1 MPINVY
7 TANRDGTWLF
17 RATGNGPFNY
27 TFPGSLYAP
36 LETHDWKLY
45 EWSGT
50 IYGNRTWS
58 LGGNDAIADDQVIA
72 VNQSFT
78 LYDVGYEY
86 MTYYFKIYNI
96 RYITSTITYDG
107 NQNTGGSTGSNTATY
122 NSPFIFQANGFT
134 RTGYTFGGWH
144 LYDGIARINQTTYAE
159 GQSYG
164 NWDKTGTN
172 YTAKAQWNP
181 ATYTITYDANGVG
194 TSGIMTD
201 STVTYGSSFTFK
213 ANGFTR
219 TGYTFGGWG
228 LYNGDT
234 RIDQTIYPD
243 QASYANWDK
252 TTNLVA
258 KAQWTPKTYSIT
270 IDKGDGIGTVN
281 NPTATYGSLFTF
293 PVNNLTRTGYTFFGW
308 WLYQGSTRQ
317 PENVT
322 YGSEQSYGNWNID
335 GSNFIII
342 AKWQGITY
350 VLTYNA
356 NDGTSSSS
364 TPVDVIYGNN
374 MYFKNSTFY
383 SRTGYDFKE
392 WRLEDSSN
400 NHVASYAGNA
410 SVAVVWNIDK
420 NVTAKAQWTPKTST
434 ITYSANEGGGTLAMN
449 PQTAT
454 YDVVF
459 TFQTNTN
466 NFIRTGYNFKEWHL
480 YEGET
485 YLQLYAAGAT
495 AIWNKTG
502 TNYTAKA
509 QWTAKEYT
517 ITYDAN
523 GANGGTTNSN
533 KATYDLN
540 FTFQNNGFTLTG
552 HEFSGWH
559 LYDGITRINQTST
572 YGPTSASYLYGKWD
586 KDKNLTAKAQWT
598 RNVFAVTFNANGKG
612 GPNGTGGTKII
623 AQNYNT
629 IVICPIF
636 KAVGFVFEGWATSAT
651 STTVNKIGGATFTLG
666 NADQTFFAIWTP
678 NTNGI
683 RFSELQ
689 TVFSGENPIRI
700 SEYRTE
706 SGQTIAN
713 SEIRLSANFKGKGP
727 QP

>member
-50 IYGNRTWS
+50 IYGNTTRS

-96 RYITSTITYDG
+96 RYITSIITYDG

-134 RTGYTFGGWH
+134 
-144 LYDGIARINQTTYAE
+144 
-159 GQSYG
+159 
-164 NWDKTGTN
+164 K
-172 YTAKAQWNP
+172 
-181 ATYTITYDANGVG
+181 
-194 TSGIMTD
+194 
-201 STVTYGSSFTFK
+201 
-213 ANGFTR
+213 
-219 TGYTFGGWG
+219 
-228 LYNGDT
+228 
-234 RIDQTIYPD
+234 
-243 QASYANWDK
+243 
-252 TTNLVA
+252 
-258 KAQWTPKTYSIT
+258 
-270 IDKGDGIGTVN
+270 
-281 NPTATYGSLFTF
+281 
-293 PVNNLTRTGYTFFGW
+293 TGYTFFRW
-308 WLYQGSTRQ
+308 AL
-317 PENVT
+317 NVN
-322 YGSEQSYGNWNID
+322 G
-335 GSNFIII
+335 NFIGYYNEV
-342 AKWQGITY
+342 QLYGIWTM
-350 VLTYNA
+350 
-356 NDGTSSSS
+356 TSSN
-364 TPVDVIYGNN
+364 VIVY
-374 MYFKNSTFY
+374 
-383 SRTGYDFKE
+383 
-392 WRLEDSSN
+392 
-400 NHVASYAGNA
+400 
-410 SVAVVWNIDK
+410 
-420 NVTAKAQWTPKTST
+420 
-434 ITYSANEGGGTLAMN
+434 
-449 PQTAT
+449 
-454 YDVVF
+454 
-459 TFQTNTN
+459 
-466 NFIRTGYNFKEWHL
+466 
-480 YEGET
+480 
-485 YLQLYAAGAT
+485 
-495 AIWNKTG
+495 
-502 TNYTAKA
+502 A

-666 NADQTFFAIWTP
+666 NADQTFFAIWTV

-689 TVFSGENPIRI
+689 TVFGGENPIRI

>member
-50 IYGNRTWS
+50 IYGNTTRS

-134 RTGYTFGGWH
+134 
-144 LYDGIARINQTTYAE
+144 
-159 GQSYG
+159 
-164 NWDKTGTN
+164 K
-172 YTAKAQWNP
+172 
-181 ATYTITYDANGVG
+181 
-194 TSGIMTD
+194 
-201 STVTYGSSFTFK
+201 
-213 ANGFTR
+213 
-219 TGYTFGGWG
+219 
-228 LYNGDT
+228 
-234 RIDQTIYPD
+234 
-243 QASYANWDK
+243 
-252 TTNLVA
+252 
-258 KAQWTPKTYSIT
+258 
-270 IDKGDGIGTVN
+270 
-281 NPTATYGSLFTF
+281 
-293 PVNNLTRTGYTFFGW
+293 TGYTFFRW
-308 WLYQGSTRQ
+308 AL
-317 PENVT
+317 NVN
-322 YGSEQSYGNWNID
+322 G
-335 GSNFIII
+335 NFIGYYNEG
-342 AKWQGITY
+342 QLYGIWTM
-350 VLTYNA
+350 
-356 NDGTSSSS
+356 TSSN
-364 TPVDVIYGNN
+364 VIVY
-374 MYFKNSTFY
+374 
-383 SRTGYDFKE
+383 
-392 WRLEDSSN
+392 
-400 NHVASYAGNA
+400 
-410 SVAVVWNIDK
+410 
-420 NVTAKAQWTPKTST
+420 
-434 ITYSANEGGGTLAMN
+434 
-449 PQTAT
+449 
-454 YDVVF
+454 
-459 TFQTNTN
+459 
-466 NFIRTGYNFKEWHL
+466 
-480 YEGET
+480 
-485 YLQLYAAGAT
+485 
-495 AIWNKTG
+495 
-502 TNYTAKA
+502 A

-666 NADQTFFAIWTP
+666 NADQTFFAIWTV

-689 TVFSGENPIRI
+689 TVFGGENPIRI

>member
-7 TANRDGTWLF
+7 TANRDDTWLF

-50 IYGNRTWS
+50 IYGNTTRS

-134 RTGYTFGGWH
+134 
-144 LYDGIARINQTTYAE
+144 
-159 GQSYG
+159 
-164 NWDKTGTN
+164 K
-172 YTAKAQWNP
+172 
-181 ATYTITYDANGVG
+181 
-194 TSGIMTD
+194 
-201 STVTYGSSFTFK
+201 
-213 ANGFTR
+213 
-219 TGYTFGGWG
+219 
-228 LYNGDT
+228 
-234 RIDQTIYPD
+234 
-243 QASYANWDK
+243 
-252 TTNLVA
+252 
-258 KAQWTPKTYSIT
+258 
-270 IDKGDGIGTVN
+270 
-281 NPTATYGSLFTF
+281 
-293 PVNNLTRTGYTFFGW
+293 TGYTFFRW
-308 WLYQGSTRQ
+308 AL
-317 PENVT
+317 NVN
-322 YGSEQSYGNWNID
+322 G
-335 GSNFIII
+335 NFIGYYNEG
-342 AKWQGITY
+342 QLYGIWTM
-350 VLTYNA
+350 
-356 NDGTSSSS
+356 TSSN
-364 TPVDVIYGNN
+364 VIVY
-374 MYFKNSTFY
+374 
-383 SRTGYDFKE
+383 
-392 WRLEDSSN
+392 
-400 NHVASYAGNA
+400 
-410 SVAVVWNIDK
+410 
-420 NVTAKAQWTPKTST
+420 
-434 ITYSANEGGGTLAMN
+434 
-449 PQTAT
+449 
-454 YDVVF
+454 
-459 TFQTNTN
+459 
-466 NFIRTGYNFKEWHL
+466 
-480 YEGET
+480 
-485 YLQLYAAGAT
+485 
-495 AIWNKTG
+495 
-502 TNYTAKA
+502 A

-666 NADQTFFAIWTP
+666 NADQTFFAIWTV

-689 TVFSGENPIRI
+689 TVFGGENPIRI

>member
-7 TANRDGTWLF
+7 TANRDDTWLF

-50 IYGNRTWS
+50 IYGNTTRS

-134 RTGYTFGGWH
+134 KTGYTFFRWALNVNGNFIG
-144 LYDGIARINQTTYAE
+144 YYNE
-159 GQSYG
+159 GQLYG
-164 NWDKTGTN
+164 IWTMTSSNVIVYAQW
-172 YTAKAQWNP
+172 TAKE
-181 ATYTITYDANGVG
+181 YTITYDANGANGG
-194 TSGIMTD
+194 TTNSNKA
-201 STVTYGSSFTFK
+201 TYDLNFTFQN
-213 ANGFTR
+213 NGFTL
-219 TGYTFGGWG
+219 TGHEFSG
-228 LYNGDT
+228 
-234 RIDQTIYPD
+234 
-243 QASYANWDK
+243 
-252 TTNLVA
+252 
-258 KAQWTPKTYSIT
+258 
-270 IDKGDGIGTVN
+270 
-281 NPTATYGSLFTF
+281 
-293 PVNNLTRTGYTFFGW
+293 
-308 WLYQGSTRQ
+308 
-317 PENVT
+317 
-322 YGSEQSYGNWNID
+322 
-335 GSNFIII
+335 
-342 AKWQGITY
+342 
-350 VLTYNA
+350 
-356 NDGTSSSS
+356 
-364 TPVDVIYGNN
+364 
-374 MYFKNSTFY
+374 
-383 SRTGYDFKE
+383 
-392 WRLEDSSN
+392 
-400 NHVASYAGNA
+400 
-410 SVAVVWNIDK
+410 
-420 NVTAKAQWTPKTST
+420 
-434 ITYSANEGGGTLAMN
+434 
-449 PQTAT
+449 
-454 YDVVF
+454 
-459 TFQTNTN
+459 
-466 NFIRTGYNFKEWHL
+466 WHL
-480 YEGET
+480 YDGITRINQTST
-485 YLQLYAAGAT
+485 YGPTSASYLYGK
-495 AIWNKTG
+495 WDKDKNL
-502 TNYTAKA
+502 TAKA

-666 NADQTFFAIWTP
+666 NADQTFFAIWTV

-689 TVFSGENPIRI
+689 TVFGGENPIRI

>member
-50 IYGNRTWS
+50 IYGNTTRS

-96 RYITSTITYDG
+96 RYITSTITYD
-107 NQNTGGSTGSNTATY
+107 
-122 NSPFIFQANGFT
+122 
-134 RTGYTFGGWH
+134 
-144 LYDGIARINQTTYAE
+144 
-159 GQSYG
+159 
-164 NWDKTGTN
+164 
-172 YTAKAQWNP
+172 
-181 ATYTITYDANGVG
+181 ANGVG
-194 TSGIMTD
+194 TSGIMTG

-258 KAQWTPKTYSIT
+258 KAQWT
-270 IDKGDGIGTVN
+270 
-281 NPTATYGSLFTF
+281 
-293 PVNNLTRTGYTFFGW
+293 
-308 WLYQGSTRQ
+308 
-317 PENVT
+317 
-322 YGSEQSYGNWNID
+322 
-335 GSNFIII
+335 
-342 AKWQGITY
+342 
-350 VLTYNA
+350 
-356 NDGTSSSS
+356 
-364 TPVDVIYGNN
+364 
-374 MYFKNSTFY
+374 
-383 SRTGYDFKE
+383 
-392 WRLEDSSN
+392 
-400 NHVASYAGNA
+400 
-410 SVAVVWNIDK
+410 
-420 NVTAKAQWTPKTST
+420 
-434 ITYSANEGGGTLAMN
+434 
-449 PQTAT
+449 
-454 YDVVF
+454 
-459 TFQTNTN
+459 
-466 NFIRTGYNFKEWHL
+466 
-480 YEGET
+480 
-485 YLQLYAAGAT
+485 
-495 AIWNKTG
+495 
-502 TNYTAKA
+502 
-509 QWTAKEYT
+509 AKEYI

-559 LYDGITRINQTST
+559 LYDGITRINQST

-666 NADQTFFAIWTP
+666 NADQTFFAIWTV

>member
-50 IYGNRTWS
+50 IYGNTTRS

-134 RTGYTFGGWH
+134 
-144 LYDGIARINQTTYAE
+144 
-159 GQSYG
+159 
-164 NWDKTGTN
+164 K
-172 YTAKAQWNP
+172 
-181 ATYTITYDANGVG
+181 
-194 TSGIMTD
+194 
-201 STVTYGSSFTFK
+201 
-213 ANGFTR
+213 
-219 TGYTFGGWG
+219 
-228 LYNGDT
+228 
-234 RIDQTIYPD
+234 
-243 QASYANWDK
+243 
-252 TTNLVA
+252 
-258 KAQWTPKTYSIT
+258 
-270 IDKGDGIGTVN
+270 
-281 NPTATYGSLFTF
+281 
-293 PVNNLTRTGYTFFGW
+293 TGYTFFRW
-308 WLYQGSTRQ
+308 AL
-317 PENVT
+317 NVN
-322 YGSEQSYGNWNID
+322 G
-335 GSNFIII
+335 NFIGYYNEG
-342 AKWQGITY
+342 QLYGIWTM
-350 VLTYNA
+350 
-356 NDGTSSSS
+356 TSSN
-364 TPVDVIYGNN
+364 VIVY
-374 MYFKNSTFY
+374 
-383 SRTGYDFKE
+383 
-392 WRLEDSSN
+392 
-400 NHVASYAGNA
+400 
-410 SVAVVWNIDK
+410 
-420 NVTAKAQWTPKTST
+420 
-434 ITYSANEGGGTLAMN
+434 
-449 PQTAT
+449 
-454 YDVVF
+454 
-459 TFQTNTN
+459 
-466 NFIRTGYNFKEWHL
+466 
-480 YEGET
+480 
-485 YLQLYAAGAT
+485 
-495 AIWNKTG
+495 
-502 TNYTAKA
+502 A
-509 QWTAKEYT
+509 QWTAKEYI

-559 LYDGITRINQTST
+559 LYDGITRINQTT

-666 NADQTFFAIWTP
+666 NADQTFFAIWTV

>member
-1 MPINVY
+1 M
-7 TANRDGTWLF
+7 AFQSNRKWAIQLYF
-17 RATGNGPFNY
+17 SRC
-27 TFPGSLYAP
+27 LYAP

-50 IYGNRTWS
+50 IYGNTTRS

-134 RTGYTFGGWH
+134 
-144 LYDGIARINQTTYAE
+144 
-159 GQSYG
+159 
-164 NWDKTGTN
+164 K
-172 YTAKAQWNP
+172 
-181 ATYTITYDANGVG
+181 
-194 TSGIMTD
+194 
-201 STVTYGSSFTFK
+201 
-213 ANGFTR
+213 
-219 TGYTFGGWG
+219 
-228 LYNGDT
+228 
-234 RIDQTIYPD
+234 
-243 QASYANWDK
+243 
-252 TTNLVA
+252 
-258 KAQWTPKTYSIT
+258 
-270 IDKGDGIGTVN
+270 
-281 NPTATYGSLFTF
+281 
-293 PVNNLTRTGYTFFGW
+293 TGYTFFRW
-308 WLYQGSTRQ
+308 AL
-317 PENVT
+317 NVN
-322 YGSEQSYGNWNID
+322 G
-335 GSNFIII
+335 NFIGYYNEG
-342 AKWQGITY
+342 QLYGIWTM
-350 VLTYNA
+350 
-356 NDGTSSSS
+356 TSSN
-364 TPVDVIYGNN
+364 VIVY
-374 MYFKNSTFY
+374 
-383 SRTGYDFKE
+383 
-392 WRLEDSSN
+392 
-400 NHVASYAGNA
+400 
-410 SVAVVWNIDK
+410 
-420 NVTAKAQWTPKTST
+420 
-434 ITYSANEGGGTLAMN
+434 
-449 PQTAT
+449 
-454 YDVVF
+454 
-459 TFQTNTN
+459 
-466 NFIRTGYNFKEWHL
+466 
-480 YEGET
+480 
-485 YLQLYAAGAT
+485 
-495 AIWNKTG
+495 
-502 TNYTAKA
+502 A

-666 NADQTFFAIWTP
+666 NADQTFFAIWTV

-689 TVFSGENPIRI
+689 TVFGGENPIRI

>member
-50 IYGNRTWS
+50 IYGNTTRS

-134 RTGYTFGGWH
+134 
-144 LYDGIARINQTTYAE
+144 
-159 GQSYG
+159 
-164 NWDKTGTN
+164 K
-172 YTAKAQWNP
+172 
-181 ATYTITYDANGVG
+181 
-194 TSGIMTD
+194 
-201 STVTYGSSFTFK
+201 
-213 ANGFTR
+213 
-219 TGYTFGGWG
+219 
-228 LYNGDT
+228 
-234 RIDQTIYPD
+234 
-243 QASYANWDK
+243 
-252 TTNLVA
+252 
-258 KAQWTPKTYSIT
+258 
-270 IDKGDGIGTVN
+270 
-281 NPTATYGSLFTF
+281 
-293 PVNNLTRTGYTFFGW
+293 TGYTFFRW
-308 WLYQGSTRQ
+308 AL
-317 PENVT
+317 NVN
-322 YGSEQSYGNWNID
+322 G
-335 GSNFIII
+335 NFIGYYNEG
-342 AKWQGITY
+342 QLYGIWTM
-350 VLTYNA
+350 
-356 NDGTSSSS
+356 TSSN
-364 TPVDVIYGNN
+364 VIVY
-374 MYFKNSTFY
+374 
-383 SRTGYDFKE
+383 
-392 WRLEDSSN
+392 
-400 NHVASYAGNA
+400 
-410 SVAVVWNIDK
+410 
-420 NVTAKAQWTPKTST
+420 
-434 ITYSANEGGGTLAMN
+434 
-449 PQTAT
+449 
-454 YDVVF
+454 
-459 TFQTNTN
+459 
-466 NFIRTGYNFKEWHL
+466 
-480 YEGET
+480 
-485 YLQLYAAGAT
+485 
-495 AIWNKTG
+495 
-502 TNYTAKA
+502 A

-598 RNVFAVTFNANGKG
+598 RNVFAVTFNTNGIG
-612 GPNGTGGTKII
+612 GANGTGDTII
-623 AQNYNT
+623 VKQNYNT
-629 IVICPIF
+629 TVKCPTI
-636 KAVGFVFEGWATSAT
+636 KAVGYVFGGWATSAENAE
-651 STTVNKIGGATFTLG
+651 SKIVDKLGGATFTLTEDK
-666 NADQTFFAIWTP
+666 NFVAIWSG
-678 NTNGI
+678 NTDGI
-683 RFSELQ
+683 RFSGLQ
-689 TVFSGENPIRI
+689 TVFGGENPIRI

>member
-1 MPINVY
+1 
-7 TANRDGTWLF
+7 
-17 RATGNGPFNY
+17 
-27 TFPGSLYAP
+27 
-36 LETHDWKLY
+36 
-45 EWSGT
+45 
-50 IYGNRTWS
+50 
-58 LGGNDAIADDQVIA
+58 
-72 VNQSFT
+72 
-78 LYDVGYEY
+78 

-134 RTGYTFGGWH
+134 
-144 LYDGIARINQTTYAE
+144 
-159 GQSYG
+159 
-164 NWDKTGTN
+164 K
-172 YTAKAQWNP
+172 
-181 ATYTITYDANGVG
+181 
-194 TSGIMTD
+194 
-201 STVTYGSSFTFK
+201 
-213 ANGFTR
+213 
-219 TGYTFGGWG
+219 
-228 LYNGDT
+228 
-234 RIDQTIYPD
+234 
-243 QASYANWDK
+243 
-252 TTNLVA
+252 
-258 KAQWTPKTYSIT
+258 
-270 IDKGDGIGTVN
+270 
-281 NPTATYGSLFTF
+281 
-293 PVNNLTRTGYTFFGW
+293 TGYTFFRW
-308 WLYQGSTRQ
+308 AL
-317 PENVT
+317 NVN
-322 YGSEQSYGNWNID
+322 G
-335 GSNFIII
+335 NFIGYYNEG
-342 AKWQGITY
+342 QLYGIWTM
-350 VLTYNA
+350 
-356 NDGTSSSS
+356 TSSN
-364 TPVDVIYGNN
+364 VIVY
-374 MYFKNSTFY
+374 
-383 SRTGYDFKE
+383 
-392 WRLEDSSN
+392 
-400 NHVASYAGNA
+400 
-410 SVAVVWNIDK
+410 
-420 NVTAKAQWTPKTST
+420 
-434 ITYSANEGGGTLAMN
+434 
-449 PQTAT
+449 
-454 YDVVF
+454 
-459 TFQTNTN
+459 
-466 NFIRTGYNFKEWHL
+466 
-480 YEGET
+480 
-485 YLQLYAAGAT
+485 
-495 AIWNKTG
+495 
-502 TNYTAKA
+502 A

-666 NADQTFFAIWTP
+666 NADQTFFAIWTV

-689 TVFSGENPIRI
+689 TVFGGENPIRI